1 MKNIFAKPGVFLE
14 MIKFEHSIFALP
26 FAYVGLFMA
35 EKKVP
40 GFFVFAWVTIAMVSF
55 RTTAMSLNRILD
67 AAIDARNPRTRLRAL
82 PSGKLNKATVW
93 AVAIVSFLVFE
104 TSAYQLGM
112 LCLLLTPVPVI
123 LAFIYPLMKK
133 VSWLSHF
140 VLGAV
145 LGIAPY
151 GAWIACRG
159 TFDLVPALLSLGV
172 LFWVAGFDMI
182 YALQDVEFDR
192 AEKLHSFPAA
202 FGQDLTLAA
211 SKILHLLSVILWAL
225 AGYFNGSGT
234 AFFVGVLLAALFLNR
249 EYRLVR
255 SFGVAKLNEA
265 FFFMNAVVSIMLF
278 LATVFDITLKGSV
291 L

>member
-1 MKNIFAKPGVFLE
+1 MVLKKIGIFFRD
-14 MIKFEHSIFALP
+14 IKLEHSLFVLP

-40 GFFVFAWVTIAMVSF
+40 GLFLFLWITVAMVSF

-67 AAIDARNPRTRLRAL
+67 AAIDARNPRTRSRAL

-93 AVAIVSFLVFE
+93 TVAMVSLLLFE
-104 TSAYQLGM
+104 ASAYQLGR
-112 LCLLLTPVPVI
+112 LCFLLTPVPVI
-123 LAFIYPLMKK
+123 LAFIYPLTKR
-133 VSWLSHF
+133 VSWISHF

-172 LFWVAGFDMI
+172 LCWVAGFDMI

-202 FGQDLTLAA
+202 FGQNLTLAVA
-211 SKILHLLSVILWAL
+211 RTLHLLSVVFWAL
-225 AGYFNGSGT
+225 AGYFNGSGV
-234 AFFVGVLLAALFLNR
+234 AFFTGVLLAAFFLNR
-249 EYRLVR
+249 GYRLVR
-255 SFGVAKLNEA
+255 SSGVAKINEA
-265 FFFMNAVVSIMLF
+265 FFIMNAVVSIGIF
-278 LATVFDITLKGSV
+278 AAVVIDTVWKGRTA
-291 L
+291 